1 MGKAREAGHGNLDK
15 YYAERDIQRKRQWD
29 IENARR
35 REARDKRNARFLKST
50 RKAVKN
56 GIQVSVSSSPV
67 KGETEFA
74 KTLRKSLEQVGNQ
87 G

>member
-1 MGKAREAGHGNLDK
+1 MGSAREAGHGNLDK
-15 YYAERDIQRKRQWD
+15 YYAERDIRRK
-29 IENARR
+29 
-35 REARDKRNARFLKST
+35 EARAKRDARFLKAT

-56 GIQVSVSSSPV
+56 GIQVSVSSSSV

>member
-1 MGKAREAGHGNLDK
+1 MDK
-15 YYAERDIQRKRQWD
+15 YYAERDIRRK
-29 IENARR
+29 
-35 REARDKRNARFLKST
+35 EARAKRDAWFLRST